1 MKKVV
6 LAVLVLIVAASSS
19 VSTAAAQTDRTLTC
33 TTNKFSAVFGICG
46 LSRCAATVTS
56 NGKSKTFSFKRTQS
70 TKSITYSAT
79 NGCKIDITRAAT
91 NGKRTITKITNCKIG
106 NNTIAISSKNLKGS
120 TCLFSA

>member
-1 MKKVV
+1 MKKII
-6 LAVLVLIVAASSS
+6 LALILVVAASSS
-19 VSTAAAQTDRTLTC
+19 VSTAAAQTERTLTC
-33 TTNKFSAVFGICG
+33 TTNNFSAVFGICG
-46 LSRCAATVTS
+46 LKRCATTVTA

-70 TKSITYSAT
+70 SKSITYSAT

-91 NGKRTITKITNCKIG
+91 NGKRTITKITNCRIG